1 MRRAGH
7 IVPIQ
12 LSTLAGFLESVVAAE
27 HLGQQEGQTL
37 RAQRCGPI
45 RRKLLGGSRDV
56 AAGPE
61 KFGLRWC
68 FSARR
73 LDVAPA
79 RQLMGPLVQ

>member
-1 MRRAGH
+1 M
-7 IVPIQ
+7 
-12 LSTLAGFLESVVAAE
+12 
-27 HLGQQEGQTL
+27 
-37 RAQRCGPI
+37 RAQRGGPI

-73 LDVAPA
+73 LDVPPARQKLCEQNAA